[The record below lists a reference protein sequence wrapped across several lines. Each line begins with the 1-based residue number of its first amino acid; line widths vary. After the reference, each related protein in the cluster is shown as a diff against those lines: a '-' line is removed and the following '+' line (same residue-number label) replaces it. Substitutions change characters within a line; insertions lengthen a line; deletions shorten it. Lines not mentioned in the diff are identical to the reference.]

1 VSGAARGGE
10 PVSTVTGATNSP
22 DPSTGRRELTAAV
35 LGGVAAGA
43 LALSAGG
50 QTWADVSAERPPPLP
65 PLTDVL
71 TGSEAAPLVP
81 AAGLVLLAAAVALLA
96 VRGHGR
102 VVVGLLMAATGGV
115 LGWSGV
121 RALTGGLLDAST
133 EVPGVGR
140 VPGPVTADISAVW
153 PVLAVVAG
161 LLGIAAGLVAV
172 LRGRSW
178 PAMGRRYERAGT
190 AVPQAS
196 PARRPETD
204 EDRAQAAGKALD
216 RGEDPT
222 DPAATAPG
230 QEPR

>member
-1 VSGAARGGE
+1 VGIVNA
-10 PVSTVTGATNSP
+10 
-22 DPSTGRRELTAAV
+22 RRELTGAV
-35 LGGVAAGA
+35 AGGVVAGA

-50 QTWADVSAERPPPLP
+50 QEWAAVTADRTPPLP

-71 TGSEAAPLVP
+71 TGSEAAPLVA

-96 VRGHGR
+96 VRGNGR
-102 VVVGLLMAATGGV
+102 TVVGLLMAAAGGV

-121 RALTGGLLDAST
+121 RALAGGLRESST

-140 VPGPVTADISAVW
+140 VPGPIVVEVSAVW
-153 PVLAVVAG
+153 PTLTVLAGV
-161 LLGIAAGLVAV
+161 LGIAAGLVAV

-190 AVPQAS
+190 AAGPAS
-196 PARRPETD
+196 PATRRAETD
-204 EDRAQAAGKALD
+204 EDRAQAAWKALD

-222 DPAATAPG
+222 DPAPSTPG
-230 QEPR
+230 QQPR